1 MGIGLREAEGL
12 TGLGRS
18 SLLKA
23 IKAGKLSA
31 SRGTNGSWEVEIA
44 ELQRVYALKVP
55 DTGSDRA
62 ENGLGTAEV
71 ERDLLRQQLRMME
84 DTVSDLR
91 ARLTRSDEERTR
103 LTLMLTQGSDRVVP
117 SIGDSPTRDEKK
129 SEPSVGYALAV
140 VLVVFVGLVLALLV
154 KVSRFLP

>member
-1 MGIGLREAEGL
+1 MGIGLREAESL

-23 IKAGKLSA
+23 IRSGKLSA
-31 SRGTNGSWEVEIA
+31 RQTGKGGPWEVEVS

-55 DTGSDRA
+55 EVGSDRA
-62 ENGLGTAEV
+62 EIEVGTAEV

-84 DTVSDLR
+84 ETVSDLR

-103 LTLMLTQGSDRVVP
+103 LTLMLT
-117 SIGDSPTRDEKK
+117 RDEKDLGRSQAGDEK
-129 SEPSVGYALAV
+129 EPRTSTGWIISVL
-140 VLVVFVGLVLALLV
+140 LVFLVALLLGV
-154 KVSRFLP
+154 LLKVAKFLP

>member
-1 MGIGLREAEGL
+1 MGIGLREAENL

-31 SRGTNGSWEVEIA
+31 SRVSSGAWEVEVS

-55 DTGSDRA
+55 EVGSDRA
-62 ENGLGTAEV
+62 QTEVGTAEV

-84 DTVSDLR
+84 ETVADLR
-91 ARLTRSDEERTR
+91 TRLTRSDEERTR
-103 LTLMLTQGSDRVVP
+103 LTLMLTSGSDQDERGSDRAL
-117 SIGDSPTRDEKK
+117 TRAELKGGAW
-129 SEPSVGYALAV
+129 VAV
-140 VLVVFVGLVLALLV
+140 AIVVFVGLVLALV
-154 KVSRFLP
+154 FRVSQFLP